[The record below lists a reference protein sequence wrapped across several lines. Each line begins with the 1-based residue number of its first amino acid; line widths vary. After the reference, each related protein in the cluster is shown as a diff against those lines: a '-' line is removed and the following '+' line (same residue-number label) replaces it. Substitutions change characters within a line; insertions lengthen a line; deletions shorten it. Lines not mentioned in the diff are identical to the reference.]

1 MTRAGLALTRLTVIV
16 VVMLVATMLLGWI
29 GPVAVAVGMAA
40 VQGKP
45 TLPAEIGVGA
55 ALAWALVI
63 VSTLL
68 TGGVRS
74 VAMLGAALQM
84 PAFILPLAS
93 VLFVAVLTWSAAT
106 LVAALRRAV
115 VARRPGGAATR
126 AAAQ

>member
-40 VQGKP
+40 VQDKP
-45 TLPAEIGVGA
+45 TLPAETGIGA
-55 ALAWALVI
+55 ALAWAGI
-63 VSTLL
+63 IGFTILL
-68 TGGVRS
+68 GGVRS

-106 LVAALRRAV
+106 LVATLRRAIM
-115 VARRPGGAATR
+115 ARRPAGATTH
-126 AAAQ
+126 AAAR